1 MAYRKDLN
9 KDVAAA
15 TSLAPAART
24 STANGTGVDLQ
35 GYGAAMVVWN
45 VGAITDGTHTPK
57 LQESDDNSTFTDVAA
72 ANLSGTH
79 AALTASTN
87 QEIGYIGRSRYIRAV
102 VTVTG
107 SPSTGGVYAALVVR
121 GRAKTLPQ

>member
-1 MAYRKDLN
+1 MAFRKDLN
-9 KDVAAA
+9 KDLASA

-24 STANGTGVDLQ
+24 ATANGTGIDLQ
-35 GYGAAMVVWN
+35 GFGASMVVWN

-79 AALTASTN
+79 AALTANTN
-87 QEIGYIGRSRYIRAV
+87 QEIGYIGRSRYVRPV

-107 SPSTGGVYAALVVR
+107 SPATGGVYAALVVR

>member
-1 MAYRKDLN
+1 MAFRKDIN
-9 KDVAAA
+9 KDLATA

-24 STANGTGVDLQ
+24 ATANGTGVDLQ

-72 ANLSGTH
+72 GDLSGT
-79 AALTASTN
+79 AVALVASTN
-87 QEIGYIGRSRYIRAV
+87 QEIGYTGRARYLRAV
-102 VTVTG
+102 ITVTG
-107 SPSTGGVYAALVVR
+107 SPSTGGVYSALVVR
-121 GRAKTLPQ
+121 GRARTLPQ